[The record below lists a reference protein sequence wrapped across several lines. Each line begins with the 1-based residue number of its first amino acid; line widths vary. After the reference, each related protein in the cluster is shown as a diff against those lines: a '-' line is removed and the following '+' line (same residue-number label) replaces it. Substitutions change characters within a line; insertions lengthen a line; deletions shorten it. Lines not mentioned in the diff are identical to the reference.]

1 VGYSLNNGF
10 ILTIYKEIK
19 NINTKRTSDTTSRRG
34 KKLNRQ
40 YLKEHTQM
48 VNKYKKK
55 QSTFLVIKKLKMIL
69 SHPLEWL
76 SSNHN
81 NEKQSMTN
89 NGKDDWGGEVLY
101 TIGGNAKCSPYENEY
116 ETSSY
121 N

>member
-1 VGYSLNNGF
+1 
-10 ILTIYKEIK
+10 
-19 NINTKRTSDTTSRRG
+19 
-34 KKLNRQ
+34 
-40 YLKEHTQM
+40 
-48 VNKYKKK
+48 
-55 QSTFLVIKKLKMIL
+55 MIL

-81 NEKQSMTN
+81 NKKQSMTN